1 MIYEVRT
8 YDLKPK
14 SLPLVEQLFAER
26 YEKRRHHSEMA
37 AFWHTEIGPL
47 NQIVHVWPY
56 RDLAERSRIRA
67 ESVRDGSW
75 PPPIR
80 DHVLAMR
87 SDIMMP
93 FAFSPE
99 LKPAKVGPIFE
110 MRTYAYK
117 TGELPKIVKIW
128 EEAMP
133 ARLAYGPVTALWY
146 SEFGALNKFVHIWP
160 YRSLQ
165 ERTEIREKTR
175 AAGIWP
181 PSEIAEKRTGSSY
194 ELLGMENKI
203 LVPASFSPLQ

>member
-1 MIYEVRT
+1 MIYELRT
-8 YDLKPK
+8 YNLKPK
-14 SLPLVEQLFAER
+14 SLPEVERRFAER
-26 YEKRRHHSEMA
+26 YEKRKKHSPLA

-56 RDLAERSRIRA
+56 RDLAERERIRA
-67 ESVRDGSW
+67 EAVKDGSW
-75 PPPIR
+75 PPSIGEF
-80 DHVLAMR
+80 VLAMH
-87 SDIMMP
+87 SDIMTP
-93 FAFSPE
+93 FPFSPE
-99 LKPAKVGPIFE
+99 LKPAKVGPFFE
-110 MRTYAYK
+110 MRTYTYK
-117 TGELPKIVKIW
+117 TGELPKIMKIW

-146 SEFGALNKFVHIWP
+146 SELGALNKFVHIWP

-194 ELLGMENKI
+194 QLLGMENKI
-203 LVPASFSPLQ
+203 LMPASFSPLQ